1 MSETTV
7 TANCSSPPKKYTRD
21 TYIQNRTGNL
31 NDITEKYNEITQ
43 KLSGVDKKSPEFKKI
58 NNQISELYGKLSK
71 NNLDTMEL
79 LISQKDNIDKLSNTT
94 DKVNARLK
102 KFQEKIVFNQDK
114 HKSNLKALEESV
126 NSSKKFNTKFITLL
140 AVVIVLL
147 IVHIVILIF
156 IPEDVVDIPKGA
168 KVNTPA
174 PVTTNAPVLSN
185 TGPSNNPK

>member
-1 MSETTV
+1 MSDTTV

-31 NDITEKYNEITQ
+31 KDITEKYNEITE

-94 DKVNARLK
+94 DKINARLK

-140 AVVIVLL
+140 AIVIILL
-147 IVHIVILIF
+147 IVHIVILIV
-156 IPEDVVDIPKGA
+156 IPEDVVDLPKG
-168 KVNTPA
+168 VNTNISSNGA
-174 PVTTNAPVLSN
+174 ASAPVLSN
-185 TGPSNNPK
+185 TGPSTNAK